1 MHIQTVWQCALE
13 VRLLKIRIK
22 MIVLFILIILI
33 PIIFLYSYITSIS
46 VNKECSS
53 QIYSL
58 QNSVNDKAAYISE
71 VIQNIAGDEKAFT
84 TSKLIKDCAD
94 SLYAGDISD
103 EMLDEINKEISN
115 TVQKSPYIHDMYIV
129 NKAGTVIAAFNKS
142 SVGTAIDN
150 YSELDNIASENNG
163 ISPIHSPSSGTSC
176 TFYAVKRI
184 YSYGKKDSILVCQ
197 VIDMTEMD
205 DLFNLSGYSN
215 YAALLLIDS
224 AGKYISG
231 SVSIP
236 KSLEAISEYRSIPD
250 HLSQAIPF
258 YSETDS
264 DEMLTAEFD
273 EYAAMAKPI
282 SAAGW
287 SMAALYNKSEA
298 KAFIRSS
305 FMGGTAVVILLLILS
320 CAAAVAVCFRYTIPL
335 DSIIHVINR
344 KNNGDTNVRLELKTN
359 DEFGEIGY
367 AFNNMFDIMNE
378 SEQRYRTV
386 ISMMDNVVFEI
397 NMKDFSVY
405 VSNNFNQKFSFR
417 AANSAINESFLYKM
431 KVHKDDAKR
440 FKDDVE
446 KIVSS
451 SGEKWKGEYRLK
463 NIYGDF
469 SWIKI
474 QGQKFFDSYN
484 NPTKIIGMM
493 ADIDRE
499 KRSTMNLMQKANYD
513 ALTQLYN
520 RASFLRTLDDEMKL
534 SEDRKSL
541 DVLMF
546 IDLDDFKHFNDE
558 YGHKC
563 GDEVL
568 KFVAESIKEITSE
581 KGFGGRLGGDEFVM
595 CLTNLRLIGD
605 AGKIAYDLIKTLN
618 GGFLSESTGMHFNI
632 HCSVGIA
639 FFRENGTNSTE
650 LLEAADTA
658 MYKIKKSGK
667 SNFAYAD
674 GILPEAPN
682 TPTRDDTFD
691 STFLR

>member
-1 MHIQTVWQCALE
+1 M
-13 VRLLKIRIK
+13 KIRIK

-33 PIIFLYSYITSIS
+33 PIIFLSSYISSLS

-58 QNSVNDKAAYISE
+58 QNAVNDKAAYISE
-71 VIQNIAGDEKAFT
+71 VIQNITGDEKVFT
-84 TSKLIKDCAD
+84 SSQLIKDCAD
-94 SLYAGDISD
+94 GLYSGELSD
-103 EMLDEINKEISN
+103 EILDEINKEIRS
-115 TVQKSPYIHDMYIV
+115 TVQKSPYIHDMFIV
-129 NKAGTVIAAFNKS
+129 NGSGIILAAFDKSTVGTVIS
-142 SVGTAIDN
+142 N
-150 YSELDNIASENNG
+150 YSELDSAASENNG
-163 ISPIHSPSSGTSC
+163 ISPIHSPSSDTSC

-184 YSYGKKDSILVCQ
+184 YAYGRKNSILVCQ
-197 VIDMTEMD
+197 VIDMTEME
-205 DLFNLSGYSN
+205 DLFMLSGYSN
-215 YAALLLIDS
+215 YASLLLIDS
-224 AGKYISG
+224 SGKYISG
-231 SVSIP
+231 TVSIP
-236 KSLEAISEYRSIPD
+236 KSLEMISEYRSIPEY
-250 HLSQAIPF
+250 LSDAIPY
-258 YSETDS
+258 YSETNS
-264 DEMLTAEFD
+264 NEILTAEYD
-273 EYAAMAKPI
+273 EYTVMAKPV

-287 SMAALYNKSEA
+287 SMAAIYNRSEA
-298 KAFIRSS
+298 RAYIRSAFI
-305 FMGGTAVVILLLILS
+305 GGKAVTILLAVLS
-320 CAAAVAVCFRYTIPL
+320 CAAAVAVCFRYTAPL
-335 DSIIHVINR
+335 DSIIRVINR
-344 KNNGDTNVRLELKTN
+344 KNNGDTNIRLELNTK

-367 AFNNMFDIMNE
+367 AFNNMFDSIYE
-378 SEQRYRTV
+378 SEQRYKTIV
-386 ISMMDNVVFEI
+386 SMIDNIVFDI
-397 NMKDFSVY
+397 NLKDFTVY
-405 VSNNFNQKFSFR
+405 VSSNFNQKFSFR
-417 AANSAINESFLYKM
+417 AANDAINESFLYKM

-469 SWIKI
+469 SWVRI
-474 QGQKFFDSYN
+474 QGKKFFDVKN

-499 KRSTMNLMQKANYD
+499 KRSTINLMQKANFD

-520 RASFLRTLDDEMKL
+520 RASFLRTLDDEMKA

-595 CLTNLRLIGD
+595 CLTNLKLIGD
-605 AGKIAYDLIKTLN
+605 AGKIAYELIKTLN
-618 GGFLSESTGMHFNI
+618 DGFVSESTGLHFNI
-632 HCSVGIA
+632 HCSIGIA
-639 FFRENGTNSTE
+639 FFRENGSNSTE

-674 GILPEAPN
+674 GILPESPN
-682 TPTRDDTFD
+682 TPTKEDTFD
-691 STFLR
+691 STFLS